1 MKIGIDCI
9 GISTSFYCHDGEG
22 KWLLHKRSDKC
33 RDEKGTWDSGGGK
46 VEVGL
51 TLDENVLKEIHEE
64 YCCEAQIQEQIPAI
78 TLLRSSPIG
87 ATHWL
92 VVPFILRIDT
102 KNIQKVCIGDRDKMD
117 ELGWF
122 TFDNLPQP
130 LHSGFQKTT
139 KLYKN
144 IFEKYF

>member
-51 TLDENVLKEIHEE
+51 TLDENVLKEI
-64 YCCEAQIQEQIPAI
+64 QFF
-78 TLLRSSPIG
+78 
-87 ATHWL
+87 
-92 VVPFILRIDT
+92 FIEN
-102 KNIQKVCIGDRDKMD
+102 KWPG
-117 ELGWF
+117 LGCK
-122 TFDNLPQP
+122 
-130 LHSGFQKTT
+130 S
-139 KLYKN
+139 
-144 IFEKYF
+144 E